1 MSKMLFPKMA
11 VSNIRKNK
19 KLYVPYI
26 ITAIFTV
33 MMFFMN
39 ISIVKNK
46 NVAAMRGGEN
56 VVLLLQVAL
65 VVSFI
70 FSAVFLFYTN
80 SFLMKRRTKEI
91 GLYNILGMEK
101 KHISLMM
108 LFENVIITIIS
119 LIAGIVFG
127 IIFSRLM
134 FLVLMKLIK
143 ADSVPAFVISTNAVV
158 VTIIYFIS
166 IFAVIFIYNFV
177 KVQMSKPIEL
187 LHSDEIGEKE
197 PKTKLIMTIL
207 GLLCLGGGYYFA
219 LTVSSILKAVQ
230 YFFVAALFVVIGTYL
245 LFTAGSIALLKL
257 LRKNKRFYYKT
268 GHFTAVSGM
277 LYRMKQNAIGLANIC
292 VLSTIVLIAVA
303 STVSLYAGMQDS
315 LNTAY
320 PSEQNIVIYGTD
332 ADVLE
337 EAKDRI
343 YDCIDAHNAV
353 IKKDYSYKTISV
365 QGLLNTDNTFYTDK
379 DSMSRYDESMLGV
392 CQIMTL
398 EDFNKLYDDS
408 YVIDDKASAM
418 LVTKEKLDSKN
429 SITINNSDNV
439 SEYKLI
445 DVLTDDEK
453 YFSGAV
459 TSVVKAYMLIVKD
472 MDEMNHIRNLVY
484 GNSDKRSASI
494 SYNIYVNTNLSEQ
507 DSRQLSK
514 AIEAESSPEA
524 YVMCDNRYDI
534 AEELTQLYGGLLF
547 LGCYIGILFLMATVL
562 IIYYKL
568 ISEGYEDRRRFEIM
582 MKVGMSREE
591 VKRTIKSQ
599 ILMVFFIPIAVAA
612 IHVIV
617 SFRIIKLIM
626 VILSLGSNM
635 VLFVWCT
642 LFTVIVFCI
651 IYALVY
657 ALTAKE
663 YYNIVQG

>member
-1 MSKMLFPKMA
+1 LSKMLFPKMA

-46 NVAAMRGGEN
+46 NVAAMRGGQN

-70 FSAVFLFYTN
+70 FSAIFLFYTN

-108 LFENVIITIIS
+108 LFENVIITTIS
-119 LIAGIVFG
+119 LTAGIVFG

-303 STVSLYAGMQDS
+303 STVSLYVGMQDS

-337 EAKDRI
+337 ETKNRI
-343 YDCIDAHNAV
+343 YDCIDAHNAA

-379 DSMSRYDESMLGV
+379 DNMSR
-392 CQIMTL
+392 
-398 EDFNKLYDDS
+398 YDDS
-408 YVIDDKASAM
+408 YVIDDKASAI

-484 GNSDKRSASI
+484 GNSDKRFESI

-514 AIEAESSPEA
+514 DIEAESSPEA

-534 AEELTQLYGGLLF
+534 AEELTQMYGGLLF

-562 IIYYKL
+562 IIYYKQ

-599 ILMVFFIPIAVAA
+599 ILMVFFVPIAVAA

>member
-46 NVAAMRGGEN
+46 NVAAMRGGQN

-70 FSAVFLFYTN
+70 FSAIFLFYTN

-108 LFENVIITIIS
+108 LFENVIITTIS
-119 LIAGIVFG
+119 LTAGIVFG

-177 KVQMSKPIEL
+177 KVQKSKPIEL

-277 LYRMKQNAIGLANIC
+277 LYRMKQNAVGLANIC

-332 ADVLE
+332 ADMLDE
-337 EAKDRI
+337 TKNRI
-343 YDCIDAHNAV
+343 YDCIDAHNAA

-408 YVIDDKASAM
+408 YVIDDKASAI
-418 LVTKEKLDSKN
+418 LVTKEKLDSKD

-514 AIEAESSPEA
+514 AIEDESSPEA

-534 AEELTQLYGGLLF
+534 AEELTQLYGDLLF

-562 IIYYKL
+562 IIYYKQ

-642 LFTVIVFCI
+642 IFTVVVFFI

>member
-46 NVAAMRGGEN
+46 NVAAMRGGQN

-70 FSAVFLFYTN
+70 FSAIFLFYTN

-119 LIAGIVFG
+119 LTAGIVFG

-177 KVQMSKPIEL
+177 KVQKSKPIEL

-277 LYRMKQNAIGLANIC
+277 LYRMKQNAVGLANIC

-337 EAKDRI
+337 ETKNRI
-343 YDCIDAHNAV
+343 YDCIDAHNAA

-379 DSMSRYDESMLGV
+379 DNMSRYDESMLGV
-392 CQIMTL
+392 C
-398 EDFNKLYDDS
+398 
-408 YVIDDKASAM
+408 
-418 LVTKEKLDSKN
+418 
-429 SITINNSDNV
+429 
-439 SEYKLI
+439 
-445 DVLTDDEK
+445 
-453 YFSGAV
+453 
-459 TSVVKAYMLIVKD
+459 
-472 MDEMNHIRNLVY
+472 
-484 GNSDKRSASI
+484 
-494 SYNIYVNTNLSEQ
+494 
-507 DSRQLSK
+507 
-514 AIEAESSPEA
+514 
-524 YVMCDNRYDI
+524 
-534 AEELTQLYGGLLF
+534 
-547 LGCYIGILFLMATVL
+547 
-562 IIYYKL
+562 
-568 ISEGYEDRRRFEIM
+568 
-582 MKVGMSREE
+582 
-591 VKRTIKSQ
+591 
-599 ILMVFFIPIAVAA
+599 
-612 IHVIV
+612 
-617 SFRIIKLIM
+617 
-626 VILSLGSNM
+626 
-635 VLFVWCT
+635 
-642 LFTVIVFCI
+642 
-651 IYALVY
+651 
-657 ALTAKE
+657 
-663 YYNIVQG
+663 

>member
-1 MSKMLFPKMA
+1 MK
-11 VSNIRKNK
+11 VYRTDEIR
-19 KLYVPYI
+19 
-26 ITAIFTV
+26 
-33 MMFFMN
+33 
-39 ISIVKNK
+39 
-46 NVAAMRGGEN
+46 N
-56 VVLLLQVAL
+56 VVLLGHGGCGKTSLVEAMAYVSGATNRMGKITDGNTISDFDKEEQKREFSISTAL
-65 VVSFI
+65 VPIEWEKAKINVLDTPGYFDFVGEVEEAVSAADAAVIVVSFI

-119 LIAGIVFG
+119 LTAGIVFG

-332 ADVLE
+332 ASVLDE
-337 EAKDRI
+337 TKNRI
-343 YDCIDAHNAV
+343 YDCIDAHNAA
-353 IKKDYSYKTISV
+353 IKKDYSYKAISI
-365 QGLLNTDNTFYTDK
+365 Q
-379 DSMSRYDESMLGV
+379 
-392 CQIMTL
+392 
-398 EDFNKLYDDS
+398 
-408 YVIDDKASAM
+408 
-418 LVTKEKLDSKN
+418 
-429 SITINNSDNV
+429 
-439 SEYKLI
+439 
-445 DVLTDDEK
+445 
-453 YFSGAV
+453 
-459 TSVVKAYMLIVKD
+459 
-472 MDEMNHIRNLVY
+472 
-484 GNSDKRSASI
+484 
-494 SYNIYVNTNLSEQ
+494 
-507 DSRQLSK
+507 
-514 AIEAESSPEA
+514 
-524 YVMCDNRYDI
+524 
-534 AEELTQLYGGLLF
+534 
-547 LGCYIGILFLMATVL
+547 
-562 IIYYKL
+562 
-568 ISEGYEDRRRFEIM
+568 
-582 MKVGMSREE
+582 
-591 VKRTIKSQ
+591 
-599 ILMVFFIPIAVAA
+599 
-612 IHVIV
+612 
-617 SFRIIKLIM
+617 
-626 VILSLGSNM
+626 
-635 VLFVWCT
+635 
-642 LFTVIVFCI
+642 
-651 IYALVY
+651 
-657 ALTAKE
+657 
-663 YYNIVQG
+663 

>member
-46 NVAAMRGGEN
+46 NVAAMRGGQN

-70 FSAVFLFYTN
+70 FSAIFLFYTN

-108 LFENVIITIIS
+108 LFENVIITTIS
-119 LIAGIVFG
+119 LTAGIVFG

-303 STVSLYAGMQDS
+303 STVSLYVGMQDS

-337 EAKDRI
+337 ETKNRI
-343 YDCIDAHNAV
+343 YDCIDAHNAA

-379 DSMSRYDESMLGV
+379 DNMSR
-392 CQIMTL
+392 
-398 EDFNKLYDDS
+398 YDDS
-408 YVIDDKASAM
+408 YVIDDKASAI

-484 GNSDKRSASI
+484 GNSDKRFESI

-514 AIEAESSPEA
+514 DIEAESSPEA

-534 AEELTQLYGGLLF
+534 AEELTQMYGGLLF

-562 IIYYKL
+562 IIYYKQ

-599 ILMVFFIPIAVAA
+599 ILMVFFVPIAVAA

>member
-1 MSKMLFPKMA
+1 MA

-46 NVAAMRGGEN
+46 NVAAMRGGQN
-56 VVLLLQVAL
+56 IVVLLQVAL

-119 LIAGIVFG
+119 LTAGIVFG

-166 IFAVIFIYNFV
+166 IFIVIFIYNFV

-257 LRKNKRFYYKT
+257 LKKNKRFYYKT

-277 LYRMKQNAIGLANIC
+277 LYRMKQNAVGLANIC

-332 ADVLE
+332 ADVLDE
-337 EAKDRI
+337 TKNRI
-343 YDCIDAHNAV
+343 YDCIDAHNAA

-379 DSMSRYDESMLGV
+379 DNMSRYDENMLGV
-392 CQIMTL
+392 CQVMTV
-398 EDFNKLYDDS
+398 EDFNKLYGDN
-408 YVIDDKASAM
+408 YVIDDKASAI
-418 LVTKEKLDSKN
+418 LVTKEKLDRKD

-453 YFSGAV
+453 YFPGAV
-459 TSVVKAYMLIVKD
+459 TSVVKAYILIVKD
-472 MDEMNHIRNLVY
+472 MDEMNHIRDLVY
-484 GNSDKRSASI
+484 GNSDRMSASI

-514 AIEAESSPEA
+514 
-524 YVMCDNRYDI
+524 
-534 AEELTQLYGGLLF
+534 
-547 LGCYIGILFLMATVL
+547 
-562 IIYYKL
+562 
-568 ISEGYEDRRRFEIM
+568 DR
-582 MKVGMSREE
+582 
-591 VKRTIKSQ
+591 KS
-599 ILMVFFIPIAVAA
+599 VV
-612 IHVIV
+612 
-617 SFRIIKLIM
+617 
-626 VILSLGSNM
+626 
-635 VLFVWCT
+635 
-642 LFTVIVFCI
+642 
-651 IYALVY
+651 
-657 ALTAKE
+657 
-663 YYNIVQG
+663 

>member
-1 MSKMLFPKMA
+1 
-11 VSNIRKNK
+11 
-19 KLYVPYI
+19 
-26 ITAIFTV
+26 
-33 MMFFMN
+33 
-39 ISIVKNK
+39 
-46 NVAAMRGGEN
+46 
-56 VVLLLQVAL
+56 
-65 VVSFI
+65 
-70 FSAVFLFYTN
+70 
-80 SFLMKRRTKEI
+80 
-91 GLYNILGMEK
+91 
-101 KHISLMM
+101 
-108 LFENVIITIIS
+108 
-119 LIAGIVFG
+119 
-127 IIFSRLM
+127 
-134 FLVLMKLIK
+134 
-143 ADSVPAFVISTNAVV
+143 
-158 VTIIYFIS
+158 
-166 IFAVIFIYNFV
+166 
-177 KVQMSKPIEL
+177 MSKPIEL

-332 ADVLE
+332 ADVLDE
-337 EAKDRI
+337 TKNRI
-343 YDCIDAHNAV
+343 YDCIDAHNAA
-353 IKKDYSYKTISV
+353 IKKDYYYKTISV
-365 QGLLNTDNTFYTDK
+365 QGLLNTANTFYTDK
-379 DSMSRYDESMLGV
+379 DNMSRYDENMLGV
-392 CQIMTL
+392 CQVMTV
-398 EDFNKLYDDS
+398 EDFNRFYGDN
-408 YVIDDKASAM
+408 YVIDDKASAI
-418 LVTKEKLDSKN
+418 LVTKEKLDSKD

-514 AIEAESSPEA
+514 AIEDESSPEA

-562 IIYYKL
+562 IIYYKQ

-612 IHVIV
+612 IHVMV
-617 SFRIIKLIM
+617 SFRIIKMIM

-642 LFTVIVFCI
+642 IFTVIVFCI

>member
-46 NVAAMRGGEN
+46 NVAAMRGGQN

-70 FSAVFLFYTN
+70 FSAIFLFYTN

-108 LFENVIITIIS
+108 LFENVIITTIS
-119 LIAGIVFG
+119 LTAGIVFG

-177 KVQMSKPIEL
+177 KVQKSKPIEL

-277 LYRMKQNAIGLANIC
+277 LYRMKQNAVGLANIC

-332 ADVLE
+332 ADMLDE
-337 EAKDRI
+337 TKNRI
-343 YDCIDAHNAV
+343 YDCIDAHNAA

-408 YVIDDKASAM
+408 YVIDDKASAI
-418 LVTKEKLDSKN
+418 LVTKEKLDSKD

-484 GNSDKRSASI
+484 GNSDKRFESI

-514 AIEAESSPEA
+514 AIEDESSPEA

-562 IIYYKL
+562 IIYYKQ

-642 LFTVIVFCI
+642 IFTVVVFFI
-651 IYALVY
+651 IYALGY

>member
-1 MSKMLFPKMA
+1 M
-11 VSNIRKNK
+11 
-19 KLYVPYI
+19 
-26 ITAIFTV
+26 
-33 MMFFMN
+33 
-39 ISIVKNK
+39 
-46 NVAAMRGGEN
+46 
-56 VVLLLQVAL
+56 
-65 VVSFI
+65 
-70 FSAVFLFYTN
+70 
-80 SFLMKRRTKEI
+80 
-91 GLYNILGMEK
+91 
-101 KHISLMM
+101 
-108 LFENVIITIIS
+108 
-119 LIAGIVFG
+119 FG

-332 ADVLE
+332 ADVLDE
-337 EAKDRI
+337 TKNRI
-343 YDCIDAHNAV
+343 YDCIDAHNAA
-353 IKKDYSYKTISV
+353 IKKDYYYKTISV

-379 DSMSRYDESMLGV
+379 DNMSRYDESMLGV

-408 YVIDDKASAM
+408 YVIDDKASAI
-418 LVTKEKLDSKN
+418 LVTKEKLDSKDR
-429 SITINNSDNV
+429 ITINNSDNV

-445 DVLTDDEK
+445 DV
-453 YFSGAV
+453 
-459 TSVVKAYMLIVKD
+459 LIVKD

-514 AIEAESSPEA
+514 DIEAESSPEA

-562 IIYYKL
+562 IIYYKQ
-568 ISEGYEDRRRFEIM
+568 ISEGYEDCRRFEIM
-582 MKVGMSREE
+582 MKDGMSREE

-617 SFRIIKLIM
+617 SFRIIKMIM

>member
-46 NVAAMRGGEN
+46 NVAAMRGGQN
-56 VVLLLQVAL
+56 IVVLLQVAL

-119 LIAGIVFG
+119 LTAGIVFG

-166 IFAVIFIYNFV
+166 IFIVIFIYNFV

-257 LRKNKRFYYKT
+257 LKKNKRFYYKT

-332 ADVLE
+332 ADVLDE
-337 EAKDRI
+337 TKNRI
-343 YDCIDAHNAV
+343 YDCIDAHNAA
-353 IKKDYSYKTISV
+353 IKKI
-365 QGLLNTDNTFYTDK
+365 
-379 DSMSRYDESMLGV
+379 
-392 CQIMTL
+392 
-398 EDFNKLYDDS
+398 
-408 YVIDDKASAM
+408 
-418 LVTKEKLDSKN
+418 
-429 SITINNSDNV
+429 ITI
-439 SEYKLI
+439 KQFLFKGCLI
-445 DVLTDDEK
+445 
-453 YFSGAV
+453 
-459 TSVVKAYMLIVKD
+459 
-472 MDEMNHIRNLVY
+472 
-484 GNSDKRSASI
+484 
-494 SYNIYVNTNLSEQ
+494 
-507 DSRQLSK
+507 
-514 AIEAESSPEA
+514 
-524 YVMCDNRYDI
+524 
-534 AEELTQLYGGLLF
+534 
-547 LGCYIGILFLMATVL
+547 L
-562 IIYYKL
+562 IIHF
-568 ISEGYEDRRRFEIM
+568 IQIRIICHVM
-582 MKVGMSREE
+582 MKICWESAR
-591 VKRTIKSQ
+591 
-599 ILMVFFIPIAVAA
+599 L
-612 IHVIV
+612 
-617 SFRIIKLIM
+617 
-626 VILSLGSNM
+626 
-635 VLFVWCT
+635 
-642 LFTVIVFCI
+642 
-651 IYALVY
+651 
-657 ALTAKE
+657 
-663 YYNIVQG
+663 

>member
-26 ITAIFTV
+26 ITAISTV

-46 NVAAMRGGEN
+46 NVAAMRGEQN

-70 FSAVFLFYTN
+70 FSAIFLFYTN

-108 LFENVIITIIS
+108 LFENVIITTIS
-119 LIAGIVFG
+119 LTAGIVFG

-143 ADSVPAFVISTNAVV
+143 ADSVPAFVISTNAVA
-158 VTIIYFIS
+158 VTIIYFIG
-166 IFAVIFIYNFV
+166 IFAVIYIYNFV
-177 KVQMSKPIEL
+177 KVQKSKPIEL

-197 PKTKLIMTIL
+197 PKTKFIMTIL

-332 ADVLE
+332 ASVLDE
-337 EAKDRI
+337 TKNRI
-343 YDCIDAHNAV
+343 YDCIDAHNAA
-353 IKKDYSYKTISV
+353 IKKDYSYKAISI

-398 EDFNKLYDDS
+398 EDFNKLYDES
-408 YVIDDKASAM
+408 YVIDDKASAI
-418 LVTKEKLDSKN
+418 LVTKEKLDSKD

-514 AIEAESSPEA
+514 AIEDESSPEA
-524 YVMCDNRYDI
+524 YVMCDNRYAI
-534 AEELTQLYGGLLF
+534 A
-547 LGCYIGILFLMATVL
+547 
-562 IIYYKL
+562 
-568 ISEGYEDRRRFEIM
+568 
-582 MKVGMSREE
+582 
-591 VKRTIKSQ
+591 
-599 ILMVFFIPIAVAA
+599 
-612 IHVIV
+612 
-617 SFRIIKLIM
+617 
-626 VILSLGSNM
+626 
-635 VLFVWCT
+635 
-642 LFTVIVFCI
+642 
-651 IYALVY
+651 
-657 ALTAKE
+657 
-663 YYNIVQG
+663 